1 MMMSLPNRILL
12 ACVGSAIGYIAL
24 VALQAGGTLGHIWSA
39 GFLAAFTCA
48 LSAIA
53 YKQARTECL
62 EDEDRYAPLAA
73 CLILI
78 MVTVGMLIG
87 GAIMSGGAENNAT
100 SLSDLVV
107 NLFSGYLIGVSMV
120 IFVALIYLIKS
131 DDGLLS
137 DDPSKTLSYIGDYT
151 AKVAYMVH
159 HTTTAKH
166 VGVYM
171 ICMSIVTGL
180 SGLSLN
186 GASAGHAMWLI
197 LAYIPLALSYW
208 LAVSFHQ
215 ALYCDALLK
224 EFDEGDVAER
234 FNVFTMAES
243 ANKVAWLT
251 AYKMNNLKPLGNIE
265 LRK

>member
-1 MMMSLPNRILL
+1 MMISLPNRILL

-24 VALQAGGTLGHIWSA
+24 VANQAGGILSHIWGA
-39 GFLAAFTCA
+39 GVLAAFTCA
-48 LSAIA
+48 LSVMA
-53 YKQARTECL
+53 YKQARAEYL
-62 EDEDRYAPLAA
+62 EDEDRYVPLAA

-78 MVTVGMLIG
+78 MVTVGLVIG
-87 GAIMSGGAENNAT
+87 GAIMSGGTEGDAT
-100 SLSDLVV
+100 SLSDLAV
-107 NLFSGYLIGVSMV
+107 NLFAGYLIGLSMV
-120 IFVALIYLIKS
+120 IFIALIYLIKS
-131 DDGLLS
+131 DNGLLY
-137 DDPSKTLSYIGDYT
+137 DDPSKTLSYIVDYT

-159 HTTTAKH
+159 HTATAKF

-208 LAVSFHQ
+208 LALSFHQ

-224 EFDEGDVAER
+224 DFDEGDVTER

-251 AYKMNNLKPLGNIE
+251 AYKMNNLKPLGSIE
-265 LRK
+265 LFK